1 MESFFLAETTKY
13 LYLLFDTENEIIHQS
28 KGHVVQTPFG
38 ECVVESGGWIFN
50 TEAHPIDAA
59 ALHCCSGYTELDI
72 KKHLVTH
79 MVDIFNPKKFREFE
93 GDLIPTRVKQIQEQR
108 KKENEAK
115 LQRQFDYEKKM
126 SEQREKEREI
136 LRKQRE
142 ETKTAKVNNSKLL
155 DLEYDNVELNK
166 PEMNKPD
173 IDEANKPEMKNEPL
187 EKKVN
192 TIEKNPTENILIKK
206 QSKDETVEIFSDM
219 KSSVLQTLND
229 IVQTYLPIPGD
240 KKTF

>member
-1 MESFFLAETTKY
+1 MGTKY
-13 LYLLFDTENEIIHQS
+13 LYLLFDVNNDIIHKP
-28 KGHVVQTPFG
+28 KGERIKTTFG

-50 TEAHPIDAA
+50 TEAHPIDTA

-79 MVDIFNPKKFREFE
+79 MVDIFNPEKFREFE
-93 GDLIPTRVKQIQEQR
+93 GDLIPKRVKQIQEQL

-142 ETKTAKVNNSKLL
+142 ETKTTQVNNSKLL

-166 PEMNKPD
+166 PDVDKPD
-173 IDEANKPEMKNEPL
+173 MNKPEMKNEPL

-206 QSKDETVEIFSDM
+206 QSKDETIEIFSDM

-229 IVQTYLPIPGD
+229 IVQTYFPGV
-240 KKTF
+240 